1 VAAFF
6 VFGLGPER
14 DIGLESES
22 PDAGVEAEV
31 AGMARSYKQQKNRTK
46 I

>member
-1 VAAFF
+1 VAAFLF
-6 VFGLGPER
+6 SGLGPGR
-14 DIGLESES
+14 NIGLESES
-22 PDAGVEAEV
+22 PDAGVGVKV